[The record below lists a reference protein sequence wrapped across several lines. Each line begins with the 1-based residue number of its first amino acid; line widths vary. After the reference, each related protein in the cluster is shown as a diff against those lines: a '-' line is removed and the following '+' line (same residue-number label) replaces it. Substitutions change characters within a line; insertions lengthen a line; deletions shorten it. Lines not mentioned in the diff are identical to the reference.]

1 MEFYVEKRVLDL
13 GLKIKFVVIEGIDNH
28 KTSSFLDKK
37 DELLNKLI
45 NDYKDLNID
54 EDKILSGFHKIH
66 ENGEISKRK
75 NTPASENLIR
85 SLIERDTFYSIN
97 PIVDIYNI
105 ISIKSKLC
113 LGAHDIDKVSGNVTL
128 RFHNGSETFIPV
140 GDGTIHKVKLNEY
153 SYIDD
158 NNDILCRLEV
168 RQVEK
173 TKVTE
178 DTKNVFYI
186 VEGNM
191 ETPSEYLNEVCEEII
206 RVTTNDLGGNGYI
219 KEAIII

>member
-1 MEFYVEKRVLDL
+1 MDFYVEKKVLDL
-13 GLKIKFVVIEGIDNH
+13 GLKIKFVIIEGMDNH
-28 KTSSFLDKK
+28 RASSFLDKK
-37 DELLNKLI
+37 DEMLNKLI
-45 NDYKDLNID
+45 NDYKDLNIE
-54 EDKILSGFHKIH
+54 EDKILNGFHKIL

-85 SLIERDTFYSIN
+85 SLIERNSFYSIN

-105 ISIKSKLC
+105 ISLKTKLC

-128 RFHNGSETFIPV
+128 RFHNGNEMFIPV
-140 GDGTIHKVKLNEY
+140 GDGTVHKVKLNEY

-178 DTKNVFYI
+178 DSKNVFYI

-191 ETPSEYLNEVCEEII
+191 ETPDEYLDEVCKEII
-206 RVTTNDLGGNGYI
+206 SITTNDLGGRGYI
-219 KEAIII
+219 KEAVII

>member
-1 MEFYVEKRVLDL
+1 MDFYVEKKVLDL
-13 GLKIKFVVIEGIDNH
+13 GLKIKFVIIEGMDNH
-28 KTSSFLDKK
+28 RASSFLDKK
-37 DELLNKLI
+37 DEILNKLI
-45 NDYKDLNID
+45 NDYKNLNIE
-54 EDKILSGFHKIH
+54 EDKILNGFHKIH

-75 NTPASENLIR
+75 YTPASENLIR
-85 SLIERDTFYSIN
+85 SLIERNSFYSIN

-105 ISIKSKLC
+105 ISLKTKLC

-128 RFHNGSETFIPV
+128 RFHNGNETFIPV
-140 GDGTIHKVKLNEY
+140 GDGTVHKVKLNEY

-178 DTKNVFYI
+178 DSKNVFYI

-191 ETPSEYLNEVCEEII
+191 ETPDEYLDEVCKEII
-206 RVTTNDLGGNGYI
+206 SITTNDLGGRGYI
-219 KEAIII
+219 KEAVII